1 MCRHNDRD
9 DVPDAPLSKERDM
22 PAILLCRLMKMPD
35 VFARSCSDC
44 PLLLRFDAPDKVKGE
59 RIDSCA
65 ERIALMGKG
74 TFNRMRILNVHVEWR
89 GRDPCHDAANFLLGR
104 RSWGGDQ
111 FSDKAISGVFIG
123 ATGHSSAFFLRDAR
137 NGIGARL
144 LLSSFTVDRFTLHA
158 EHHTVNLVSIRQEY
172 AHPSTLRT
180 ETPLSVVGWYR
191 WTMEWERMQ
200 NDPIVDLGALETEKR
215 NPATTDIDRMTAL
228 EIAHVMNA
236 EDATVAGA
244 VARVVPQIA
253 RGIEGIAARLRQG
266 GRLFAMGAG
275 TSGRLAVL
283 DASECP
289 PTFGT
294 PPSLVVGWIAGGPDA
309 LTRSI
314 EGAEDSADAGRAD
327 AARLGITG
335 ADVLVGVAAS
345 GRTPYVLGAVAYA
358 TEQGALTVGIACNAG
373 TPLERAVAIMIA
385 PVVGPEVISGSTRLK
400 AGTAQKM
407 ALNMLSTGAMVLLG
421 KTYGNLMVDVQP
433 TNGKLRRR
441 AVSIVREA
449 TGLPAPDAEAL
460 LHASGDEVKTAIVA
474 ALAGVAPQVARERL
488 AAAGGIVRV
497 ALAGGR

>member
-1 MCRHNDRD
+1 
-9 DVPDAPLSKERDM
+9 
-22 PAILLCRLMKMPD
+22 
-35 VFARSCSDC
+35 
-44 PLLLRFDAPDKVKGE
+44 
-59 RIDSCA
+59 
-65 ERIALMGKG
+65 
-74 TFNRMRILNVHVEWR
+74 
-89 GRDPCHDAANFLLGR
+89 
-104 RSWGGDQ
+104 
-111 FSDKAISGVFIG
+111 
-123 ATGHSSAFFLRDAR
+123 
-137 NGIGARL
+137 
-144 LLSSFTVDRFTLHA
+144 
-158 EHHTVNLVSIRQEY
+158 
-172 AHPSTLRT
+172 
-180 ETPLSVVGWYR
+180 
-191 WTMEWERMQ
+191 MQ
-200 NDPIVDLGALETEKR
+200 NDPIIDLGALETEKR

-228 EIAHVMNA
+228 EIARVMNA
-236 EDATVAGA
+236 EDAKVAAA

-421 KTYGNLMVDVQP
+421 KTYGNLMIDVRP

-449 TGLPAPDAEAL
+449 TGLPALDAEAL

-474 ALAGVAPQVARERL
+474 ALADVAPQAARERL
-488 AAAGGIVRV
+488 AAAGGVVRV
-497 ALAGGR
+497 ALEGGR